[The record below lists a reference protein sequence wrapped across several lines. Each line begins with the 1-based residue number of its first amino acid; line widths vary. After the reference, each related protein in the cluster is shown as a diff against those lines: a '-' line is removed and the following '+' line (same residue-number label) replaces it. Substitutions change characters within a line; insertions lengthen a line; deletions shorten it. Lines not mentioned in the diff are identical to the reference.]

1 MKQTNKPS
9 FVSPKKKLGD
19 GYSTHFGIYIPNSCS
34 LPENTNET
42 DRLAS
47 GNIAEIFSYLALL
60 HAEIARF
67 THAIISKKLSPA
79 SSL

>member
-9 FVSPKKKLGD
+9 FVSPKKKVGD
-19 GYSTHFGIYIPNSCS
+19 GYSTHFETCISNSCS

-47 GNIAEIFSYLALL
+47 DITAEIFSYLALL

-67 THAIISKKLSPA
+67 TQAIFSKKISPV